1 MSILFF
7 ALGTVPDV
15 AGLRLLHGLPAQ
27 LADFEVIEYAL
38 QKQRAMGEHG
48 ELPAHLQRIV
58 HIAWIRSAAPQFA
71 LHSVAEA
78 GQGEAALLQQFLD
91 LLGEDVLDAP
101 EHAMPILHSRAL
113 VSAVRLPASWP
124 TNVCAGAGAQLT
136 QLPRVPLH
144 ELASLCGLTVPA
156 TLTEDARIS
165 ASLAGEFD
173 LIRRD
178 CEARVLGRYFIFLR
192 EQHMRGQ
199 LDAAAYEQSL
209 LGLRAA
215 LA

>member
-38 QKQRAMGEHG
+38 QKQRAIGEHG
-48 ELPAHLQRIV
+48 GLPAHLQRIA
-58 HIAWIRSAAPQFA
+58 HIAWIRSAAPQFT

-91 LLGEDVLDAP
+91 VPCAEALDAP
-101 EHAMPILHSRAL
+101 DHSLPIVYCRAL
-113 VSAVRLPASWP
+113 VSAARLPASWP
-124 TNVCAGAGAQLT
+124 TNVAAAADLALT

-144 ELASLCGLTVPA
+144 ELASLCGLAVPA

-165 ASLAGEFD
+165 ASLAGQFD

>member
-1 MSILFF
+1 LSILFF

-15 AGLRLLHGLPAQ
+15 AGLRVLHGLPAP

-38 QKQRAMGEHG
+38 QKQRAVGELG
-48 ELPAHLQRIV
+48 ELPAHLQRIA
-58 HIAWIRSAAPQFA
+58 HIAWIRSEAPQFA

-91 LLGEDVLDAP
+91 VLGEDALDAP
-101 EHAMPILHSRAL
+101 EHAMPILHCRAL
-113 VSAVRLPASWP
+113 VSAARLPASWSAHLP
-124 TNVCAGAGAQLT
+124 ASAHSAPAR
-136 QLPRVPLH
+136 LPRVPLH
-144 ELASLCGLTVPA
+144 ELSSLCGLALPA
-156 TLTEDARIS
+156 ALSEDARIR

-199 LDAAAYEQSL
+199 LDAAAYEQAL
-209 LGLRAA
+209 LSLRAA